1 MHRLK
6 FVSNLVTL
14 HPVIR
19 SYRHKALKPL
29 FETGRTAGI
38 DPSHCKRLLV
48 RLDALN
54 HATKI
59 EDLDQPGW
67 RLHELKGERA
77 GTWSLRVTGNYR
89 LTFRFE
95 GSDCFDVDYED
106 YH

>member
-1 MHRLK
+1 M
-6 FVSNLVTL
+6 
-14 HPVIR
+14 IR
-19 SYRHKALKPL
+19 SYRHKQLKVL
-29 FETGRTAGI
+29 FETGRAAGI
-38 DPSHCKRLLV
+38 VPSQCKRLLV

-67 RLHELKGERA
+67 RLHELKGARS
-77 GTWSLRVTGNYR
+77 GTWSLRVTANYR

-95 GSDCFDVDYED
+95 DADCFDVDYED